1 MKIIFDTYAWI
12 EYFIGSKK
20 GEVVKS
26 YFNNEILTPT
36 LVLMEL
42 SYRFG
47 QEGWDFKKFL
57 NFIKSKSTIIGV
69 NENTILEFGKIYN
82 LLKKKDKSIS
92 FVDAV
97 IFALAKIENSK
108 ILTGDLH
115 FKEFE
120 NVEFLK

>member
-1 MKIIFDTYAWI
+1 MKLIFDTYAWI

-26 YFNNEILTPT
+26 YFDNEILTPT
-36 LVLMEL
+36 LALMEL
-42 SYRFG
+42 SYRFD

-57 NFIKSKSTIIGV
+57 NFIKSKSTIMGI
-69 NENTILEFGKIYN
+69 NEDTILEFGKFYN
-82 LLKKKDKSIS
+82 LLKKKEKSIS
-92 FVDAV
+92 FVDTL
-97 IFALAKIENSK
+97 IFTLAKLENTK

>member
-1 MKIIFDTYAWI
+1 MKLIFDTYAWI

-26 YFNNEILTPT
+26 YFDNEILTPT

-42 SYRFG
+42 SYRFD

-57 NFIKSKSTIIGV
+57 NFIKSKSTIMGI
-69 NENTILEFGKIYN
+69 NEDTILEFGKFYN
-82 LLKKKDKSIS
+82 LLKKKEKSIS
-92 FVDAV
+92 FVDTL
-97 IFALAKIENSK
+97 IFTLAKLENTK